1 MHRTLLTGIDR
12 GILLAQEGRLDK
24 KQENFWSYGE
34 LSIDIIRLG
43 NKQALKNSGRWWKKS
58 LVSIQLIWW
67 GKTNEVSNTWYA
79 DYFDFGYK
87 FPFLAFLFLSFFL
100 NLRSHV
106 HSEKMDFDIGAAR
119 SHWCWCVYIFP
130 LLKPDFFQSFLRPI
144 YLFYLLQ
151 ESKFLFPFN
160 FPALFFLP

>member
-1 MHRTLLTGIDR
+1 MAYCLHRKEGWTRSRRIFGVMESCPLTLSSI
-12 GILLAQEGRLDK
+12 K
-24 KQENFWSYGE
+24 KFRKVVEKITCFNPA
-34 LSIDIIRLG
+34 
-43 NKQALKNSGRWWKKS
+43 N
-58 LVSIQLIWW
+58 LVG
-67 GKTNEVSNTWYA
+67 GKNEVSNTWYA

-130 LLKPDFFQSFLRPI
+130 LLKPDFFQSFLRP
-144 YLFYLLQ
+144 LFYLLQ